1 MMGNEIVLESTIE
14 YSSVRIS
21 LNQMKDLLYKY
32 ILPLNELNIRLSDGE
47 QIQISSETLINLLL
61 TKLSRNQLLELIHMF
76 QIINSRKSNI
86 KHYLEYILHGISM

>member
-1 MMGNEIVLESTIE
+1 MGNEIVLESTIE

>member
-1 MMGNEIVLESTIE
+1 MGNEIVLESTIE

-76 QIINSRKSNI
+76 QIIN
-86 KHYLEYILHGISM
+86 

>member
-1 MMGNEIVLESTIE
+1 MGNEIVLESTIE

-21 LNQMKDLLYKY
+21 LNQMKYLLYKY

>member
-1 MMGNEIVLESTIE
+1 MGNEIVLESTIE

-86 KHYLEYILHGISM
+86 KHYLEYILHGIFM

>member
-1 MMGNEIVLESTIE
+1 MGNEIVLESTIE

-76 QIINSRKSNI
+76 QIIDSRKSNI